1 MHMKLSAD
9 DLLVI
14 MHLTRERTLENAAL
28 ALGKDT
34 SSVFRGIKRIEAKV
48 GEPLFTRS
56 RAGFKPLPL
65 GLALCEQAEQI
76 HAGLSA
82 ADALLGSEEVGLS
95 GPLRVTTTDLLLQSV
110 IHPHLAAFRDAHP
123 NLQLEFN
130 VTNNFENLSE
140 RRYDVALRPT
150 SQPPEDMIGLR
161 LGTIDYKLVAA
172 PRYLDALGDG
182 LPDFQELTWLIP
194 GDSLQAHPATEWFR
208 EKVPSPA
215 SMLRYDSMAMLAGG
229 IRSGLGVGILPD
241 IPTLLDG
248 LRNVGE
254 QPAIYQTDL
263 WLLYHPSNR
272 GNPRI
277 TAFDGFVRGA
287 LAA

>member
-65 GLALCEQAEQI
+65 GLALCEQAEKI
-76 HAGLSA
+76 HSSLSA
-82 ADALLGSEEVGLS
+82 AYALLGGEDVGLS

-110 IHPHLAAFRDAHP
+110 IHPHLAAFREAHP

-130 VTNNFENLSE
+130 VTNSFENLSE

-150 SQPPEDMIGLR
+150 SQPPEDMIGMR
-161 LGTIDYKLVAA
+161 LGTIDNRLVSA
-172 PRYLDALGDG
+172 PRYLDQVQELDY
-182 LPDFQELTWLIP
+182 QELTWLIP

-208 EKVPSPA
+208 DKVSSPA
-215 SMLRYDSMAMLAGG
+215 SLIRYDSMSLLADG

-241 IPTLLDG
+241 ILTLLDG
-248 LRNVGE
+248 LRDVGE

-272 GNPRI
+272 GNPKI
-277 TAFDGFVRGA
+277 TAFDGFVRRA
-287 LAA
+287 LAD

>member
-9 DLLVI
+9 DLLVV

-65 GLALCEQAEQI
+65 GLALCEQAEKI
-76 HAGLSA
+76 HTGLSA
-82 ADALLGSEEVGLS
+82 ADALLGGEVVGLS

-110 IHPHLAAFRDAHP
+110 IHPHLAAFREAHP

-130 VTNNFENLSE
+130 VTNSFENLSE

-150 SQPPEDMIGLR
+150 SQPPEDMIGMR
-161 LGTIDYKLVAA
+161 LGTIDNRLVAA
-172 PRYLDALGDG
+172 PQYLDQEQELDY
-182 LPDFQELTWLIP
+182 QELTWLIP

-208 EKVPSPA
+208 DKVSSPT
-215 SMLRYDSMAMLAGG
+215 SLIRYDSMSLLADG

-248 LRNVGE
+248 LRDVGE

-272 GNPRI
+272 GNPKI

-287 LAA
+287 LAD